1 MDKNVRSAT
10 QNPNSKASEML
21 KYCSAFYLNSTDN
34 IFQKKIQT
42 LNNCSCADCINIYIK
57 EGRESKATSTFQE
70 PNNPEYSLT
79 SAMVY

>member
-21 KYCSAFYLNSTDN
+21 KYCSAFYLNSIDN
-34 IFQKKIQT
+34 TFQKKIQT

-57 EGRESKATSTFQE
+57 EGRESKIQRRQGPFKSQMIL
-70 PNNPEYSLT
+70 NL
-79 SAMVY
+79 V